1 MKRRSQGVLLV
12 NGNGKAAPRV
22 LRARISLDTVKAA
35 KVDPIPV
42 AGIPSFK
49 KKGLV
54 KRKYTKRGSTSNL
67 SSIPSSKSSIPHSAS
82 STSLS
87 TTNTLLLNKPKR
99 GRPLGSK
106 NAKKGVKRYGK
117 VIGANYDG
125 KNGLY
130 SAPVLANNAAVT
142 PTKEEE
148 EMELEEEVVIDTEE
162 VKNFKS
168 CLANFDVEV
177 DMQNDSS
184 PKGVRPILLR
194 RALSIRELDDES
206 WLSSS
211 LIDLVISKF
220 SKSYKTTHFMSI
232 DFAVLSLSSLDRL
245 DLEQATDISGKRVD
259 YKNPQT
265 PIVFVCNSKSIHW
278 NLIRVI
284 RYPRPELQ
292 LFEPMGKPEN
302 RHGGLGFR
310 DVPRSVIQWLNI
322 CCPLKGGRSWL
333 SIGRSAI
340 TTQQQFTPFDCG
352 VACLLYAEKCGQGHN
367 AAQINTYTTQQ
378 NITDYRKV
386 LQAFTK
392 QVNSMDYDL

>member
-1 MKRRSQGVLLV
+1 MNDNANRSGS
-12 NGNGKAAPRV
+12 RV
-22 LRARISLDTVKAA
+22 LRARTSLGPVKAA
-35 KVDPIPV
+35 TVDPIPV
-42 AGIPSFK
+42 ASFSSFK
-49 KKGLV
+49 KKDV
-54 KRKYTKRGSTSNL
+54 KRKYTKRGSASNL
-67 SSIPSSKSSIPHSAS
+67 SNISSSKSSIPNSVS

-87 TTNTLLLNKPKR
+87 APNGTVVNKPKR

-117 VIGANYDG
+117 VIGADCDG

-130 SAPVLANNAAVT
+130 SASLLTNNTAVT

-148 EMELEEEVVIDTEE
+148 MELAEEVVIDTEE
-162 VKNFKS
+162 VMNFKS

-245 DLEQATDISGKRVD
+245 DLEQATDIAGKRVD
-259 YKNPQT
+259 YANPHT

-284 RYPRPELQ
+284 RHPRPELQ

-333 SIGRSAI
+333 SVGRSAI
-340 TTQQQFTPFDCG
+340 TKQQQFTPFDCG

-367 AAQINTYTTQQ
+367 AAQINTYTTQE
-378 NITDYRKV
+378 NITEYRKV
-386 LQAFTK
+386 LQDFTK
-392 QVNSMDYDL
+392 QVNSLDYDL